1 MMTQM
6 FRQTRA
12 VLTAA
17 ILLLNV
23 SFSLFAQDAPQS
35 QPSQPSQQTQ
45 QPQQPQYRV
54 RVTSEL
60 VLVNVVVR
68 DKKGNLITDLKKDDF
83 TLLEDGKRQAI
94 STFDFENVDELKTA
108 GAAEATVSGAAP
120 DSGSLLHSNEQPA
133 SLNERDRRLMLL
145 FFDFSGMQPE
155 DLAPSVSAAKKF
167 VQTRMQPADMI
178 AVVSLATNM
187 RIDLDFSDDK
197 TKVLSVLNSYTSGQG
212 QGFDNGL
219 TGSSEGA
226 AETGGAFTADDTD
239 YNTFN
244 ADRKLLALQAIM
256 QTLGKISQ
264 KKAVIYFSNGI
275 SQNGVDN
282 QSALRAATASAV
294 KANVSIYP
302 VDIRGLQAFP
312 PGGEAQ
318 NASLHGQ
325 SAYNGAAVLNDLSS
339 NASTQETLSTL
350 ASDTGGKAFFDSN
363 DFGAVFSQAQKDSS
377 AYYVLGFTSTNAMK
391 DGRFRHLKVQL
402 NRSDLK
408 LDYRSGYY
416 AGRDFEHLNR
426 ADREQQLQDE
436 LASELSQTDVAV
448 YAGAH
453 YFRQDD
459 SHYYLSVSLVI
470 PGSQIPFVQAK
481 DKDSATIDVIGEART
496 ADSKFA
502 IGHQRDTVKLAL
514 DSAQQVRHKNVQY
527 NTGFLLAPGNYHLK
541 FVVRE
546 NQSGRMGSFETDVQ
560 IPDLRKAPL
569 RMSSV
574 VLSSQRVPA
583 AAKKGSGPHPLVQN
597 QTELVPNITHVFTQ
611 DQHLYLQY
619 EVYDAA
625 RGKNPAPTP
634 VANGAGNSGANNAAN
649 SSANSGP
656 NVASSDASKNVPQ
669 TKAPRDSVRVFTS
682 IEFLQGGTKIYESK
696 PILANEVT
704 APDRRAVI
712 FQIDL
717 PLQALKPGFYVCQV
731 NVVDDVSGNFAF
743 PRSPILVKEA
753 AQLTPAKTPAGK

>member
-1 MMTQM
+1 MMTSM
-6 FRQTRA
+6 FTKIRA
-12 VLTAA
+12 FLAA
-17 ILLLNV
+17 MILLLNA
-23 SFSLFAQDAPQS
+23 SLSVFAQNAPQTAQS
-35 QPSQPSQQTQ
+35 
-45 QPQQPQYRV
+45 QQPQYRV

-68 DKKGNLITDLKKDDF
+68 DKKGNLVRDLKKDDF

-94 STFDFENVDELKTA
+94 STFDFENVDELTTA
-108 GAAEATVSGAAP
+108 GAAEATVSGAAA
-120 DSGSLLHSNEQPA
+120 DGALLRPA
-133 SLNERDRRLMLL
+133 DKPAELNARDRRLMLL
-145 FFDFSGMQPE
+145 FFDFSGMDPE
-155 DLAPSVSAAKKF
+155 QIERSVDAAKKF
-167 VQTRMQPADMI
+167 VQTRMQPADLI
-178 AVVSLATNM
+178 ALVSLATNM
-187 RIDLDFSDDK
+187 RIDLDFTDDK
-197 TKVLSVLNSYTSGQG
+197 TKVLGALTSYSSGQG
-212 QGFDNGL
+212 QGFDNGA
-219 TGSSEGA
+219 TGSSEGT

-244 ADRKLLALQAIM
+244 ADRKLLALQSIM

-264 KKAVIYFSNGI
+264 KKAIIYFSNGI

-325 SAYNGAAVLNDLSS
+325 SAYNGAAVLNDLNS
-339 NASTQETLSTL
+339 NAASQETLSTL

-363 DFGAVFSQAQKDSS
+363 DFGAVFSQVQKDSS
-377 AYYVLGFTSTNAMK
+377 AYYVLGFTSTNALK
-391 DGRFRHLKVQL
+391 DGKFRRLKVQL
-402 NRSDLK
+402 NRPDLK

-426 ADREQQLQDE
+426 ADREQQIQDE

-448 YAGAH
+448 YAGAS

-470 PGSQIPFVQAK
+470 PGSQIPFVQEK
-481 DKDSATIDVIGEART
+481 DKDNATIDVIGEVRV
-496 ADSKFA
+496 DGKFA
-502 IGHQRDTVKLAL
+502 VGHQRDTVKLAL
-514 DSAQQVRHKNVQY
+514 DSAQQVRRKNVQY

-560 IPDLRKAPL
+560 IPDLRKTPL

-574 VLSSQRVPA
+574 VLSSQRVPSG
-583 AAKKGSGPHPLVQN
+583 AKKISGPHPLVQD

-625 RGKNPAPTP
+625 RGKNPAANATNTA
-634 VANGAGNSGANNAAN
+634 ANGGAENAAMSN
-649 SSANSGP
+649 GAHI
-656 NVASSDASKNVPQ
+656 ASSDAPKPAPQ
-669 TKAPRDSVRVFTS
+669 AKPPKESVRVFTS
-682 IEFLQGGTKIYESK
+682 IEFLQGNAKVYESK
-696 PILANEVT
+696 PIVANEVT
-704 APDRRAVI
+704 APDRKAVI

-717 PLQALKPGFYVCQV
+717 PLQALKPGYYVCQV
-731 NVVDDVSGNFAF
+731 NVVDDVAGNFAF

-753 AQLTPAKTPAGK
+753 AQLTPTKTPAGK

>member
-1 MMTQM
+1 MNKALAIVAATLL
-6 FRQTRA
+6 A
-12 VLTAA
+12 V
-17 ILLLNV
+17 NV
-23 SFSLFAQDAPQS
+23 SAQAP
-35 QPSQPSQQTQ
+35 Q

-54 RVTSEL
+54 HVTSEL

-68 DKKGNLITDLKKDDF
+68 DKKGNLVRDLKKDDF
-83 TLLEDGKRQAI
+83 TLLEDGKRQSI
-94 STFDFENVDELKTA
+94 SSFDFENVDELNTA
-108 GAAEATVSGAAP
+108 GAAEATVSGTAP
-120 DSGSLLHSNEQPA
+120 DGALLRPA
-133 SLNERDRRLMLL
+133 ERTAALNARDRRLMLL
-145 FFDFSGMQPE
+145 FFDFSGMDPE
-155 DLAPSVSAAKKF
+155 QIDRSVDAAKKF
-167 VQTRMQPADMI
+167 VQTRMQAADLI
-178 AVVSLATNM
+178 ALVSLATNM
-187 RIDLDFSDDK
+187 RVDLDFTDDK
-197 TKVLSVLNSYTSGQG
+197 TKVLSALTSYTSGQG
-212 QGFDNGL
+212 QGFDNGN
-219 TGSSEGA
+219 TGSAEGA

-244 ADRKLLALQAIM
+244 ADRKLLALQSIM

-264 KKAVIYFSNGI
+264 KKAIIYFSNGV

-325 SAYNGAAVLNDLSS
+325 SAYNGAAVLNDLSG
-339 NASTQETLSTL
+339 NAASQETLSTL

-363 DFGAVFSQAQKDSS
+363 DFGAVFSQVQKDSS
-377 AYYVLGFTSTNAMK
+377 AYYVLGFTSTNALK

-402 NRSDLK
+402 NRQDLK

-426 ADREQQLQDE
+426 ADREQQIQDE

-448 YAGAH
+448 YAGAA

-459 SHYYLSVSLVI
+459 SHYYLS
-470 PGSQIPFVQAK
+470 GSQIPFVQAK
-481 DKDSATIDVIGEART
+481 DKDNATIDVIGEVR
-496 ADSKFA
+496 ADGKFA
-502 IGHQRDTVKLAL
+502 VGHLRDTVKLAL
-514 DSAQQVRHKNVQY
+514 DSAQQVRRKNVQY
-527 NTGFLLAPGNYHLK
+527 NTGFLLAPGSYHLK

-560 IPDLRKAPL
+560 IPDLRKTPL

-583 AAKKGSGPHPLVQN
+583 GAKKTSGPHPLVQD

-625 RGKNPAPTP
+625 RGKNPAPSSNANAA
-634 VANGAGNSGANNAAN
+634 ANGANAPSNEA
-649 SSANSGP
+649 AKAP
-656 NVASSDASKNVPQ
+656 AP
-669 TKAPRDSVRVFTS
+669 KAPRDSVRVLTS
-682 IEFLQGGTKIYESK
+682 IEFLQGGVKVYESK
-696 PILANEVT
+696 AVVANEVT
-704 APDRRAVI
+704 APDRKAVI

-731 NVVDDVSGNFAF
+731 NVVDDVAGNFAF
-743 PRSPILVKEA
+743 PRSPILVKEPAPQSA
-753 AQLTPAKTPAGK
+753 AKSPAGR

>member
-1 MMTQM
+1 MKKISAIALAS
-6 FRQTRA
+6 FLALNLRA
-12 VLTAA
+12 
-17 ILLLNV
+17 
-23 SFSLFAQDAPQS
+23 
-35 QPSQPSQQTQ
+35 QQT
-45 QPQQPQYRV
+45 PAPPSQPQYRV
-54 RVTSEL
+54 QVTSEL
-60 VLVNVVVR
+60 VLVNVVAR
-68 DKKGNLITDLKKDDF
+68 DRKGNLVRDLKKEDF
-83 TLLEDGKRQAI
+83 TLLEDGKKQAI
-94 STFDFENVDELKTA
+94 STFDFENVDELATA
-108 GAAEATVSGAAP
+108 GPAEATVTGTAP
-120 DSGSLLHSNEQPA
+120 DGSLLRNTQVPA
-133 SLNERDRRLMLL
+133 TLNARDRRLMLL
-145 FFDFSGMQPE
+145 FFDFSGMDPE
-155 DLAPSVSAAKKF
+155 QIERCVDAAKKF
-167 VQTRMQPADMI
+167 VQTRMQAADLV
-178 AVVSLATNM
+178 ALVSLATNM
-187 RIDLDFSDDK
+187 RIDLDFTDNK
-197 TKVLSVLNSYTSGQG
+197 PKVLSMLSAYNSGQG
-212 QGFDNGL
+212 QGFDNGA
-219 TGSSEGA
+219 TGSAEGA

-256 QTLGKISQ
+256 QSLGKISQ
-264 KKAVIYFSNGI
+264 KKAIIYFSNGI
-275 SQNGVDN
+275 SQSGVDN

-363 DFGAVFSQAQKDSS
+363 DFGAVFSQVQKDSS
-377 AYYVLGFTSTNAMK
+377 AYYVLGFTSSNPLK
-391 DGRFRHLKVQL
+391 DGHFRHLKVQL
-402 NRSDLK
+402 NRQDLK

-426 ADREQQLQDE
+426 ADREQQIEDE

-448 YAGAH
+448 YAGAS

-459 SHYYLSVSLVI
+459 AHYYLAVSLVI

-481 DKDSATIDVIGEART
+481 DKDNATIDIIGEVRAGG
-496 ADSKFA
+496 KFA
-502 IGHQRDTVKLAL
+502 VGHQRDTVKLAV
-514 DSAQQVRHKNVQY
+514 DSAQQVRRKNVQY
-527 NTGFLLAPGNYHLK
+527 NTGFLLAPGSYHLK

-546 NQSGRMGSFETDVQ
+546 NQTGRMGSFETDVN
-560 IPDLRKAPL
+560 IPDLRKTPL

-583 AAKKGSGPHPLVQN
+583 GSKKISGPHPLIKD

-625 RGKNPAPTP
+625 RGKTPA
-634 VANGAGNSGANNAAN
+634 AA
-649 SSANSGP
+649 SSANAPAPATP
-656 NVASSDASKNVPQ
+656 NPAAQPNAGAGAAPAGVTANAAPPVSPAP
-669 TKAPRDSVRVFTS
+669 KAAAQKPARESVRVFTS
-682 IEFLQGGTKIYESK
+682 IEFLQGGAKIYESK

-704 APDRRAVI
+704 APDRKAIV

-717 PLQALKPGFYVCQV
+717 PLQALKPGFYICQV
-731 NVVDDVSGNFAF
+731 NVIDDVAGNFAF
-743 PRSPILVKEA
+743 PRSPILVKVPPPP
-753 AQLTPAKTPAGK
+753 TPSKTPAGK

>member
-1 MMTQM
+1 MTM
-6 FRQTRA
+6 EIAKKVRA
-12 VLTAA
+12 VLTSA
-17 ILLLNV
+17 LLMLNV
-23 SFSLFAQDAPQS
+23 SLSMSAQNAPQAPES
-35 QPSQPSQQTQ
+35 PQSKS
-45 QPQQPQYRV
+45 PQQPQYRV

-68 DKKGNLITDLKKDDF
+68 DKNGNLVRDLKKEDF
-83 TLLEDGKRQAI
+83 TLLEDSKRQAI
-94 STFDFENVDELKTA
+94 STFDFENVDEVTPA
-108 GAAEATVSGAAP
+108 GAAEATVSGTAP
-120 DSGSLLHSNEQPA
+120 DKGLLRSTDQSA
-133 SLNERDRRLMLL
+133 ALNARDRRLMLL
-145 FFDFSGMQPE
+145 FFDFSGMEPE
-155 DLAPSVSAAKKF
+155 DIERSANAAKKF
-167 VQTRMQPADMI
+167 VQTRMQPADLI
-178 AVVSLATNM
+178 ALVSLATNM

-197 TKVLSVLNSYTSGQG
+197 AKVLSVLNSYASGQG

-226 AETGGAFTADDTD
+226 AETSGAFTADDTD

-256 QTLGKISQ
+256 QSLGKISQ
-264 KKAVIYFSNGI
+264 KKAIIYFSNGI

-339 NASTQETLSTL
+339 NAATQDTLSTL

-363 DFGAVFSQAQKDSS
+363 DFGAVFSQVQKDSS
-377 AYYVLGFTSTNAMK
+377 AYYVLGFTSTNAQK

-416 AGRDFEHLNR
+416 AGRNFEHLNR
-426 ADREQQLQDE
+426 ADREQQIQDE

-448 YAGAH
+448 YAGAS

-470 PGSQIPFVQAK
+470 PGTQIPFVQAK
-481 DKDSATIDVIGEART
+481 DKDNATIDVIGEVR
-496 ADSKFA
+496 ADGKFA
-502 IGHQRDTVKLAL
+502 VGHQRDTVKLAL
-514 DSAQQVRHKNVQY
+514 DSAQQVRRKNVQY
-527 NTGFLLAPGNYHLK
+527 NTGFLLAPGSYHLK

-546 NQSGRMGSFETDVQ
+546 NQTGRMGSFETDVQ
-560 IPDLRKAPL
+560 IPDLRKTPL

-574 VLSSQRVPA
+574 VLSSQRVA
-583 AAKKGSGPHPLVQN
+583 AGSKKAAGPHPLVQN
-597 QTELVPNITHVFTQ
+597 QTELVPNVTHVFTQ

-625 RGKNPAPTP
+625 RGKNPAPTAL
-634 VANGAGNSGANNAAN
+634 ANTAANAAPNSGGNGTSNSGVGSNANAAL
-649 SSANSGP
+649 AEAAKAAAP
-656 NVASSDASKNVPQ
+656 LKASK
-669 TKAPRDSVRVFTS
+669 DSVRVFTS
-682 IEFLQGGTKIYESK
+682 IEFLQGTTKVYESK
-696 PILANEVT
+696 PVVANEVT
-704 APDRRAVI
+704 APDRKAVI

-717 PLQALKPGFYVCQV
+717 PLQSLKPGFYVCQV

-753 AQLTPAKTPAGK
+753 APQGASSAPTGK

>member
-1 MMTQM
+1 MTQM

-12 VLTAA
+12 VPTAA
-17 ILLLNV
+17 TLLLNV
-23 SFSLFAQDAPQS
+23 SLSVLAQDAPQS
-35 QPSQPSQQTQ
+35 QPSQQTQQPPQPPQPQ

-54 RVTSEL
+54 HVTSEL

-133 SLNERDRRLMLL
+133 SLNARDRRLMLL

-155 DLAPSVSAAKKF
+155 DIERSVGAAKKF

-178 AVVSLATNM
+178 AAVSLSTNM
-187 RIDLDFSDDK
+187 RIDLDFRGDK
-197 TKVLSVLNSYTSGQG
+197 TKVLGVLNSYTSGQG

-363 DFGAVFSQAQKDSS
+363 DFGAVFSQVQKDSS
-377 AYYVLGFTSTNAMK
+377 AYYV
-391 DGRFRHLKVQL
+391 
-402 NRSDLK
+402 
-408 LDYRSGYY
+408 
-416 AGRDFEHLNR
+416 
-426 ADREQQLQDE
+426 
-436 LASELSQTDVAV
+436 
-448 YAGAH
+448 
-453 YFRQDD
+453 
-459 SHYYLSVSLVI
+459 
-470 PGSQIPFVQAK
+470 
-481 DKDSATIDVIGEART
+481 
-496 ADSKFA
+496 
-502 IGHQRDTVKLAL
+502 
-514 DSAQQVRHKNVQY
+514 
-527 NTGFLLAPGNYHLK
+527 
-541 FVVRE
+541 
-546 NQSGRMGSFETDVQ
+546 
-560 IPDLRKAPL
+560 
-569 RMSSV
+569 
-574 VLSSQRVPA
+574 
-583 AAKKGSGPHPLVQN
+583 
-597 QTELVPNITHVFTQ
+597 
-611 DQHLYLQY
+611 
-619 EVYDAA
+619 
-625 RGKNPAPTP
+625 
-634 VANGAGNSGANNAAN
+634 
-649 SSANSGP
+649 
-656 NVASSDASKNVPQ
+656 
-669 TKAPRDSVRVFTS
+669 
-682 IEFLQGGTKIYESK
+682 
-696 PILANEVT
+696 
-704 APDRRAVI
+704 
-712 FQIDL
+712 
-717 PLQALKPGFYVCQV
+717 
-731 NVVDDVSGNFAF
+731 
-743 PRSPILVKEA
+743 
-753 AQLTPAKTPAGK
+753 